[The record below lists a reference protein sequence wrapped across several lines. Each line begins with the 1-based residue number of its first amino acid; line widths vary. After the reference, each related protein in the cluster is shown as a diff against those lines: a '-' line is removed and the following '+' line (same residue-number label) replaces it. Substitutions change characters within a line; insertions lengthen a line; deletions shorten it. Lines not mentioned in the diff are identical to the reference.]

1 LPFFLQTVMSLQS
14 VKEFFQQL
22 QLDLPI
28 IELEVSTATVALAAE
43 AHGVAQGQIA
53 KTLAFRLNDERVLL
67 VVAKGDA
74 RIDHKKFK
82 DAFGKGKMLGLEEVV
97 ELTGH
102 PVGGVCPFG
111 LAQDLPVYLDVSLQT
126 YEEVIPAAG
135 SVNSA
140 VRISPELMLKI
151 TNGEWVDVCQS
162 TA

>member
-1 LPFFLQTVMSLQS
+1 LPFYLQTVMSLQS

-111 LAQDLPVYLDVSLQT
+111 LAQDIPVYLDVSLQT